1 MSNNWKY
8 EKYFENFYISV
19 QYFHEEYVE
28 KIALLLK
35 TIPKKLIF
43 ENGVK
48 LFDSVLKNMVAPEAW
63 NGCSHWSGLFWAKVG
78 QAQNTC
84 YQA

>member
-28 KIALLLK
+28 KIALLSK
-35 TIPKKLIF
+35 QSCF
-43 ENGVK
+43 
-48 LFDSVLKNMVAPEAW
+48 
-63 NGCSHWSGLFWAKVG
+63 
-78 QAQNTC
+78 
-84 YQA
+84 